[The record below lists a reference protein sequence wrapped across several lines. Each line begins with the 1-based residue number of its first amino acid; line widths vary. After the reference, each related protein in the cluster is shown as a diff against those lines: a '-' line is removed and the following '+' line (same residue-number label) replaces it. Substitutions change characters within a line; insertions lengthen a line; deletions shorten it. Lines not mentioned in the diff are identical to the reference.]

1 MANRHVRQAKQDVN
15 FRLRAGTRISGISA
29 DVAAAELQRIY
40 LSSGELRPRQVVDES
55 REEAAPLH
63 PVFEWDDRTAAE
75 EYRTYQARDLIRS
88 VQVIGE
94 NSDPTP
100 VYVHVGQSGYHPVSV
115 VVSQPS
121 MYEQALKELNARA
134 KALKDAAASLQSAA
148 FDIDD
153 ERAPIIQTAI
163 TAVDQASAAIAALR

>member
-1 MANRHVRQAKQDVN
+1 MTTG
-15 FRLRAGTRISGISA
+15 AGFGGSA
-29 DVAAAELQRIY
+29 RTSASKKA
-40 LSSGELRPRQVVDES
+40 
-55 REEAAPLH
+55 
-63 PVFEWDDRTAAE
+63 RTASFAVS
-75 EYRTYQARDLIRS
+75 TAASIDWNS
-88 VQVIGE
+88 NIGE
-94 NSDPTP
+94 NSDPAP

-134 KALKDAAASLQSAA
+134 KALKDAAASLRSAA